1 MADSKITPQ
10 MAGANRQSEIALR
23 VDHLQMPNSGVVPS
37 GETDLKGEMTQ
48 LVKQVKTDI
57 SSALKPVLAVGKR
70 VVASEHAFADVKK
83 SVHFSNDQEANQYQS
98 DMIRLAGDLG
108 LKQESVA
115 QIVSDAAQSGIEKNQ
130 LLSFAQSAA
139 KVAVVWNVS
148 AKDATA
154 TLAHWRASMQLSQQQ
169 AMGLANATNAL
180 SHSMG
185 VKAKSVAAVVTQQGE
200 AGTKAGLNVQETA
213 ALSASLLTSGSTEAQ
228 ASEAISNILGSL
240 TAGKAKNTQQKAAMT
255 TLGIE
260 PADLAQRMEADARG
274 TLLDVFDRLKNISPD
289 QREDVVTDLFGE
301 KSTAAILK
309 LVGSLERGNKSLNAA
324 FKQVDSKSNYSN
336 SIDTDYDTVAKTS
349 AHQLAQLRVRF
360 DQISVAL
367 GQRLLPIVNNMLPP
381 LLSVVDSMNKFAE
394 ANPKLATGL
403 LVATAAVIPLL
414 KAGSAIVKFSQ
425 LMKGGGQDRLKV
437 DQKNIFAAGLNKT
450 RRAAKRA
457 TLQLAR
463 LNRELNKLGSQ
474 SLSDSGGRDSG
485 GSDDESRRKRKKQR
499 RKRPRKRPRIRNAG
513 GLRRQTARFARWI
526 ARTPQIVGS
535 MFSGAKLKSGLSGA
549 MSKVGSVFKGAG
561 GAVFKGAGKLFKPL
575 DTALNGVTRPRAP
588 IHNAGGPRTHNA
600 GGLRRQSARFAQWV
614 ARTPRIVGSMF
625 SGAKLKS
632 GLSGAMSKVGSVF
645 KGVGGAVFKGAGKL
659 FKPLDIA
666 LNGVKLVSA
675 LAKGNRKKIA
685 GTAGDMLG
693 GMGGAAAGA
702 MAGAAIGSVVPIL
715 GTAVGG
721 LVGSVVGGLGGSS
734 VGRWLGGS
742 FNSLFS
748 QDNDKKSPSKQQR
761 GMSLRSISALAM
773 GGGALLPLG
782 ISFGEILGDKIMDW
796 FGEDK
801 TDKAAPATVAEQSKQ
816 LEKSSQ
822 QQINFA
828 PVIHVTPSGN
838 PAYDQGFSTQL
849 LEQMKA
855 ELSPIL
861 LGNNDV
867 ATRADTSLLD
877 RSNT

>member
-10 MAGANRQSEIALR
+10 MAGANRQSEITLR
-23 VDHLQMPNSGVVPS
+23 VDHLQLPNSGVVPS

-70 VVASEHAFADVKK
+70 VVASERAFADVKK

-98 DMIRLAGDLG
+98 DMMRLAGDLG

-130 LLSFAQSAA
+130 LLSFAKSAA
-139 KVAVVWNVS
+139 KVAVAWNVS

-324 FKQVDSKSNYSN
+324 FEQVDNKSNYSN
-336 SIDTDYDTVAKTS
+336 SIDTDYDIFAKTP
-349 AHQLAQLRVRF
+349 AHQLEQLSVRF

-367 GQRLLPIVNNMLPP
+367 GQGLLPIVNNMLPP

-463 LNRELNKLGSQ
+463 LNRELNRLGSQ

-485 GSDDESRRKRKKQR
+485 GSDGDESRRKRKEQP

-549 MSKVGSVFKGAG
+549 MSKVGSVFKG
-561 GAVFKGAGKLFKPL
+561 
-575 DTALNGVTRPRAP
+575 
-588 IHNAGGPRTHNA
+588 
-600 GGLRRQSARFAQWV
+600 
-614 ARTPRIVGSMF
+614 
-625 SGAKLKS
+625 
-632 GLSGAMSKVGSVF
+632 
-645 KGVGGAVFKGAGKL
+645 VGGAVFKGAGKL

-666 LNGVKLVSA
+666 LNGVTLASA
-675 LAKGNRKKIA
+675 IASGNKKEIA

-734 VGRWLGGS
+734 VGRWLGES
-742 FNSLFS
+742 FNSL
-748 QDNDKKSPSKQQR
+748 
-761 GMSLRSISALAM
+761 L
-773 GGGALLPLG
+773 
-782 ISFGEILGDKIMDW
+782 
-796 FGEDK
+796 GEDK
-801 TDKAAPATVAEQSKQ
+801 TDKAAPAAVAEQSKQ
-816 LEKSSQ
+816 LEQSSQ

-867 ATRADTSLLD
+867 ATRADASLLD

>member
-10 MAGANRQSEIALR
+10 MAGANRQSEISLR

-70 VVASEHAFADVKK
+70 VVASERAFADVKK

-98 DMIRLAGDLG
+98 DMMRLAGDLG

-185 VKAKSVAAVVTQQGE
+185 VKAKSVAAVVTKQGE

-260 PADLAQRMEADARG
+260 PAALAQRMEADARG

-324 FKQVDSKSNYSN
+324 FKQVDNKSNYSN
-336 SIDTDYDTVAKTS
+336 SIDTDYDIFAKTS

-463 LNRELNKLGSQ
+463 LNRELNRLGSQ
-474 SLSDSGGRDSG
+474 SLNDSG
-485 GSDDESRRKRKKQR
+485 GSDSGGSDGDESRRKRKKQP

-535 MFSGAKLKSGLSGA
+535 MFSGS
-549 MSKVGSVFKGAG
+549 
-561 GAVFKGAGKLFKPL
+561 
-575 DTALNGVTRPRAP
+575 
-588 IHNAGGPRTHNA
+588 
-600 GGLRRQSARFAQWV
+600 
-614 ARTPRIVGSMF
+614 
-625 SGAKLKS
+625 KLKS

-675 LAKGNRKKIA
+675 LAKGNKKKIA

-693 GMGGAAAGA
+693 GMGGAATGA

-734 VGRWLGGS
+734 VGRWLGES
-742 FNSLFS
+742 FNSLLG
-748 QDNDKKSPSKQQR
+748 QDNDKKSPSKQQS

-782 ISFGEILGDKIMDW
+782 ISFGEVLGDKIMDW

-867 ATRADTSLLD
+867 ATRADASLLD

>member
-98 DMIRLAGDLG
+98 DMMRLAGDLG

-185 VKAKSVAAVVTQQGE
+185 VKAKSVAAVVTKQGE

-324 FKQVDSKSNYSN
+324 FKQVDNKSNYSN
-336 SIDTDYDTVAKTS
+336 SIDTDYDIFAKTS

-474 SLSDSGGRDSG
+474 SLNDSG
-485 GSDDESRRKRKKQR
+485 GSDSGGSDGDESRRKRKKQP

-535 MFSGAKLKSGLSGA
+535 MFSGS
-549 MSKVGSVFKGAG
+549 
-561 GAVFKGAGKLFKPL
+561 
-575 DTALNGVTRPRAP
+575 
-588 IHNAGGPRTHNA
+588 
-600 GGLRRQSARFAQWV
+600 
-614 ARTPRIVGSMF
+614 
-625 SGAKLKS
+625 KLKS

-675 LAKGNRKKIA
+675 LAKGNKKKIA

-693 GMGGAAAGA
+693 GMGGAATGA

-734 VGRWLGGS
+734 VGRWLGES
-742 FNSLFS
+742 FNSLLG
-748 QDNDKKSPSKQQR
+748 QDNDKKSPSKQQS

-782 ISFGEILGDKIMDW
+782 ISFGEVLGDKIMDW

-867 ATRADTSLLD
+867 ATRADASLLD